1 MLNCSC
7 SLTTHMTVE
16 MYNYPRTLRGGA
28 DKSLARPG
36 RKQATAAKLGIYSTY
51 TPRNSVHFLAR
62 CSTFCKPL
70 KKKSERCPS
79 KQVSA
84 AAMGSASDEKW
95 RPFNYFFQSREQVVV
110 RRGQILR
117 IGWVIK
123 TLEAQ
128 EGQFLLGCTCPVSRS
143 IVVQE
148 QDPFGELPATF
159 VPQNVLQIHHQR
171 SVILFVD
178 SLALLKIINEEDAVL
193 IPKNRGENFLAD
205 FCTRNFLGRGEPLFR
220 HSIHCCF
227 VSGS

>member
-1 MLNCSC
+1 MVVCRRNRCGNGSLGCISHCITYVTQFVLTLVIQRSLYTAVLFKYVAYYQWLCLFEILSYSWEFLHKLYLFCMLNCSC

-110 RRGQILR
+110 RRDQIRR
-117 IGWVIK
+117 IG
-123 TLEAQ
+123 
-128 EGQFLLGCTCPVSRS
+128 
-143 IVVQE
+143 
-148 QDPFGELPATF
+148 
-159 VPQNVLQIHHQR
+159 
-171 SVILFVD
+171 
-178 SLALLKIINEEDAVL
+178 
-193 IPKNRGENFLAD
+193 
-205 FCTRNFLGRGEPLFR
+205 
-220 HSIHCCF
+220 
-227 VSGS
+227 